1 MVESSDRRRCDN
13 LSNVSN
19 KFSSTEQQQISSG
32 EITLVVV
39 VKAVAAVVVVDKA
52 VVKAVSVVA
61 ARIPI

>member
-39 VKAVAAVVVVDKA
+39 VKAVAVVVVDKA